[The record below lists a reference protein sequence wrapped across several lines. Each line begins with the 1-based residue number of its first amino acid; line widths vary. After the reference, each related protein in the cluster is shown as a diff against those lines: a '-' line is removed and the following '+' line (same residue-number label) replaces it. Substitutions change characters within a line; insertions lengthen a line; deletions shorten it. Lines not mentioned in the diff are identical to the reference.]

1 MSLIP
6 RSGRLGSGDRAT
18 MRVLAVVM
26 GSQGDLLPFVHLGGA
41 LGARGHETVIA
52 GFDEFAETIAGRQIQ
67 GVEYVSLP
75 GDCQEM
81 MKRLLGDSEGM
92 LDAVRGVRQMLGD
105 PAIFEA
111 LEGAMAGVDVVMHNQ
126 FGEVARLL
134 GASRGVPSV
143 RVQVYPTEPCRSYS
157 LVDPRNLDGTRR
169 AVLIHRLSNAMMTWA
184 MGPVMKTWRRRLGLG
199 RGVLRGSPQTIYQF
213 SPGLNPPDPAWGP
226 HVHVTGEWLNP
237 DPAPLLR
244 EDVEDFLQRGE
255 APLLVSF
262 GSVAS
267 DRLRDL
273 WRWTREV
280 LVEQGLR
287 AIIVDPD
294 QGSGESDGL
303 LTVDRVPF
311 TVVLPRCRAVLCH
324 GSLGTTGAALRAG
337 LPCLTVAFGGD
348 QQFHAQAVRR
358 NGAGPAY
365 IDAQRGEL
373 TRRALGAGVA
383 DLVSGGYDQAARTMP
398 QLLSADPGLDAA
410 VELMVGL
417 GGTPAASCKREDTR

>member
-67 GVEYVSLP
+67 GVGDVSLP

-213 SPGLNPPDPAWGP
+213 SPGLNPPDPAWRP
-226 HVHVTGEWLNP
+226 HVHVTGEWLSP
-237 DPAPLLR
+237 DPAPPLR

-311 TVVLPRCRAVLCH
+311 TVVLPRCRAVLCQQDAVVVADAADVVTGLAVGRYAAILAYCVRPGVV
-324 GSLGTTGAALRAG
+324 GSKRRFERAKGVNLALKVGSATEEIGIGIVILCR
-337 LPCLTVAFGGD
+337 TET
-348 QQFHAQAVRR
+348 
-358 NGAGPAY
+358 
-365 IDAQRGEL
+365 EL
-373 TRRALGAGVA
+373 TCGTRHQLHQPHGPFGRTGT
-383 DLVSGGYDQAARTMP
+383 DLVA
-398 QLLSADPGLDAA
+398 
-410 VELMVGL
+410 
-417 GGTPAASCKREDTR
+417 